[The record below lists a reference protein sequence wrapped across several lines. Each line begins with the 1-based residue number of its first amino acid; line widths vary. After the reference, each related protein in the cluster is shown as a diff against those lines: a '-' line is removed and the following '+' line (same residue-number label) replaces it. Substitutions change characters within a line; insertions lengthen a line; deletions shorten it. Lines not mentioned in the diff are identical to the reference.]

1 MIGERPAR
9 VEGRGQIGHWEID
22 TMMGESPGE
31 SSHCVLTLVERKSG
45 YLMMGKLPA
54 RTAAETN
61 RALLGLRARH
71 PGRMRTITADNG
83 TEFHWYGQGRSSQS
97 GQVLLRHPP
106 ITAGSAGPTRTPT
119 GSSGSTFRKVKRWPE
134 SPKANAT

>member
-1 MIGERPAR
+1 ML
-9 VEGRGQIGHWEID
+9 
-22 TMMGESPGE
+22 S
-31 SSHCVLTLVERKSG
+31 LVERKSG
-45 YLMMGKLPA
+45 YLMLGKLPA

-61 RALLGLRARH
+61 RALLGLMARH

-83 TEFHWYGQGRSSQS
+83 TEFHWYGQVEAVSP
-97 GQVLLRHPP
+97 VKFYFATP

-119 GSSGSTFRKVKRWPE
+119 DSSGSICPKEQPWPE